1 MLRITGQETIAF
13 SMTIAVNRWFIK
25 KHARAASSISLA
37 IGAQMQCCAGIS
49 FLMTAIGWRET
60 VLLSGVITLGVT
72 AACLP
77 LLCETPEEVCAQM
90 VTECMSLE

>member
-25 KHARAASSISLA
+25 KRARAASSLSLA

-77 LLCETPEEVCAQM
+77 LLCDTPEEVCAQM
-90 VTECMSLE
+90 VTE